1 MWAHGLILFRVNIL
15 GKQKALALVSV
26 DSLFRIVSQKID
38 TLVISLW
45 FVITACVHGCAQ
57 SCFTLCNPRDGN
69 RPAPLSMGFSR
80 QEYWRGL
87 PFPPPGDPP
96 PTGINPGSPALAGGF
111 FYHWGTWTLPSAEIK
126 EDFHTTMGLEEG
138 RWTEL
143 IQPTE
148 WRRFG
153 GLSES
158 GKGGQTVGPRSLSRV
173 REQPPDSRVPARGSF
188 LAPVASS
195 PPLVPS
201 SQLSAVRVL
210 TIGLGAGPI
219 SWLLPCFYSR
229 KIRYGWFFQLFSSFL
244 APREKFLGLNVPFFH
259 PTYF

>member
-111 FYHWGTWTLPSAEIK
+111 FYH
-126 EDFHTTMGLEEG
+126 
-138 RWTEL
+138 
-143 IQPTE
+143 
-148 WRRFG
+148 
-153 GLSES
+153 
-158 GKGGQTVGPRSLSRV
+158 
-173 REQPPDSRVPARGSF
+173 
-188 LAPVASS
+188 
-195 PPLVPS
+195 
-201 SQLSAVRVL
+201 
-210 TIGLGAGPI
+210 
-219 SWLLPCFYSR
+219 
-229 KIRYGWFFQLFSSFL
+229 
-244 APREKFLGLNVPFFH
+244 
-259 PTYF
+259 